1 MSAGAPDAPAP
12 DAPASEAP
20 ASRVPAP
27 AVTRDLAAT
36 VFVAWRGRLLM
47 HRHRELGLWLP
58 CGGHVEPHEL
68 PDDAAVREVL
78 EESGVHVELVG
89 ERALQV
95 PTPRQLLRPRGVQL
109 ETIRDDHEHIDLI
122 YFGRPIEPYDGRL
135 DGEEEGLGWY
145 DAASLERLELTDEV
159 RAWTALALAELA

>member
-1 MSAGAPDAPAP
+1 VSARVPGA
-12 DAPASEAP
+12 
-20 ASRVPAP
+20 PAP

-47 HRHRELGLWLP
+47 HRHRKLGMWLP

-78 EESGVHVELVG
+78 EESGVRVELVG
-89 ERALQV
+89 ERALAL
-95 PTPRQLLRPRGVQL
+95 PAPRQLMRPRGVQL
-109 ETIRDDHEHIDLI
+109 ETIREGHEHIDLI
-122 YFGRPIEPYDGRL
+122 YFGRPIEPYDGSL
-135 DGEEEGLGWY
+135 SADQDGLGWY